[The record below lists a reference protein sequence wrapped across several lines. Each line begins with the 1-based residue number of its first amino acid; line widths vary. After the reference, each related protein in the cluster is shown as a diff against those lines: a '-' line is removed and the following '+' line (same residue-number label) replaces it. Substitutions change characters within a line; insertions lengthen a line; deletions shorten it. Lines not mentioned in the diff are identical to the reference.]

1 MSRSGKTKSIAIVPD
16 CVKETDRSCNIAS
29 GPRSSMQPDSASF
42 PAEVTIDRLT
52 EILIRYRWLFV
63 VPILL
68 PLSTLFNIFWWLRK
82 VFKRRLLSAPD
93 QHDVRV
99 CKIQNRIERWNAAG
113 RKGQLCTARPAWMSI
128 STRLVRY
135 KTPENSIPVDLYDV
149 LSIDTKRG
157 IVRAEPRVTIGQL
170 IDLLLPMG

>member
-1 MSRSGKTKSIAIVPD
+1 
-16 CVKETDRSCNIAS
+16 
-29 GPRSSMQPDSASF
+29 MQPDSASF

-99 CKIQNRIERWNAAG
+99 
-113 RKGQLCTARPAWMSI
+113 
-128 STRLVRY
+128 
-135 KTPENSIPVDLYDV
+135 
-149 LSIDTKRG
+149 
-157 IVRAEPRVTIGQL
+157 
-170 IDLLLPMG
+170 